1 MKVRAFGFLASLS
14 LIVGMFVPI
23 VPLAAQEKLTPLIIN
38 RIKLG
43 GAVVGEP
50 TEYVEI
56 YNQSADEVN
65 LSGWTLEYAKPSAKI
80 SDCNAKNWK
89 LQDISANVRI
99 TELAGTIGV
108 AASAIVEFAMNDN
121 VGGSLRLSNSTDAI
135 DVVGWGNESSK
146 GVCKEQDYAPIP
158 ASTKTIWRV
167 VDTEL
172 KPQDTNNNKADF
184 TDTEQVIGGPGES
197 IIDIC
202 PNLVGEQAEI
212 PYGYELVDGECAPVV
227 VLPAE
232 ACVGVSLSEILPNP
246 AGIDTGA
253 EYVELF
259 NGTDAPV
266 SLLGCSIRVGN
277 TTKNLSGVI
286 LPGYTAIYGIILPN
300 AAGAAVEFITP
311 TTEEAVTYP
320 GGLGDNIAWA
330 FVNGIW
336 QETNR
341 PTPNGANVISIAE
354 VEASSNNRESLG
366 ACPPGKYRNPATN
379 RCKSLTVTGGL
390 RPCEPGQYRNPE
402 TNRCKSTAS
411 AITSLKPCSPGQ
423 IRNPATNRC
432 KKAAGAA
439 GLKPCA
445 DGQERNPETNRC
457 RKVAGAST
465 TTPSSESDQAVD
477 TKRSVSFAVLGVI
490 AALALAYGIY
500 EYRTSIANF
509 FSRIRKN

>member
-1 MKVRAFGFLASLS
+1 MKVRVFGFLASLS
-14 LIVGMFVPI
+14 LLIGMIVPI
-23 VPLAAQEKLTPLIIN
+23 APLTAQEKATPLIIN

-43 GAVVGEP
+43 GTVAGEP

-65 LSGWTLEYAKPSAKI
+65 LSGWTLEYAKPAAKI

-89 LQDISANVRI
+89 LQDSSANLKI
-99 TELAGTIGV
+99 TELAGAVKAT
-108 AASAIVEFAMNDN
+108 ASVIVEFAMNDN
-121 VGGSLRLSNSTDAI
+121 VGGSLRLSNSADASDI
-135 DVVGWGNESSK
+135 VGWGNESSK
-146 GVCKEQDYAPIP
+146 GACKEHDYAPIP
-158 ASTKTIWRV
+158 ASAKTIWRV

-184 TDTEQVIGGPGES
+184 TDAERVINEPDES

-202 PNLVGEQAEI
+202 PSLEGVQAEI
-212 PYGYELVDGECAPVV
+212 PLGYELIDSECVPVV
-227 VLPAE
+227 VSPAE
-232 ACVGVSLSEILPNP
+232 ACIGVSLSEILPNP
-246 AGIDTGA
+246 AGTDTGA
-253 EYVELF
+253 EYIELF
-259 NGTDAPV
+259 NGTYTAI
-266 SLLGCSIRVGN
+266 SLVGCSVRIGSAV
-277 TTKNLSGVI
+277 KNLSGVI
-286 LPGYTAIYGIILPN
+286 LPGYTSLYGIVLPN
-300 AAGAAVEFITP
+300 ASGAVVEFITP
-311 TTEEAVTYP
+311 TTEEAVAYP
-320 GGLGDNIAWA
+320 GELGDDIAWA
-330 FVNGIW
+330 LINGIW

-341 PTPNGANVISIAE
+341 PTPNGANVISLAE
-354 VEASSNNRESLG
+354 AKASTNSQESLG

-390 RPCEPGQYRNPE
+390 KPCEPGQYRNPE

-432 KKAAGAA
+432 KKAASATA
-439 GLKPCA
+439 LKPCA

-465 TTPSSESDQAVD
+465 TTPSSELDQAVD

-490 AALALAYGIY
+490 AMLALGYGVY
-500 EYRTSIANF
+500 EYRASIANF
-509 FSRIRKN
+509 FSRMRKN